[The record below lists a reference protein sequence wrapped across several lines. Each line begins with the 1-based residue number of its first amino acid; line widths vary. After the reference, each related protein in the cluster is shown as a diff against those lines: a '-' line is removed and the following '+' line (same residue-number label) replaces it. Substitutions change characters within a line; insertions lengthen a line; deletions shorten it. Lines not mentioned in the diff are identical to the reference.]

1 MCPVGHDCRMPGI
14 ETRGHTSRLWV
25 MVMVSK
31 DGKEVGLTSI
41 LDLWQF
47 FCIVCNKLLRKI
59 TVLTC

>member
-1 MCPVGHDCRMPGI
+1 M
-14 ETRGHTSRLWV
+14 SRLRV
-25 MVMVSK
+25 TVSK

-47 FCIVCNKLLRKI
+47 FCIVCNKLMQKI